1 MKLAEQLRNNVETIY
16 KPKQLKYP
24 KKLFRK
30 LERLSKCGTCE
41 YEIIPRNMPS
51 WFRYD
56 DYDNKLIM
64 LLSEKGFKIETFC
77 RRHECG
83 FLYDVIQIKW

>member
-1 MKLAEQLRNNVETIY
+1 MKLAEQLRNNVDNIY

-24 KKLFRK
+24 KKLFKK
-30 LERLSKCGTCE
+30 LERLSKRGIYE

-56 DYDNKLIM
+56 DYDNKLIA

-77 RRHECG
+77 RRHEYG
-83 FLYDVIQIKW
+83 FLYDIIKIEW